1 MECPKCKGAME
12 SVRYGAGDRVVE
24 RCTEC
29 HGIWFKPEDLRRL
42 KNTYKA
48 DIIDT
53 GSTRVG
59 RQQNKIEDIQ
69 CPQCGKDMEK
79 VSDEKQTHIW
89 YESCPDGHGVYLDAG
104 ELTDFNNDT
113 IMDYVRGWITG
124 KR

>member
-1 MECPKCKGAME
+1 ME

-59 RQQNKIEDIQ
+59 RQQNKIEDIK
-69 CPQCGKDMEK
+69 CPVCGKDMEK